1 MCQKQN
7 LYFLN
12 LPMTSLDKRI
22 TLKINGKTIYESS
35 KIKYLGLIV
44 DDRLTWK
51 HHITELSKKLNRSI
65 GILYKLKKQCP
76 ENILK
81 SIYFSLIHSYL
92 SYGLSVWGKAAQIY
106 TNRLRLLQ
114 KKAIRIITN
123 SDYLAHTRPL
133 FKKLN
138 ILTFDDMFDHQLAC
152 IMWNYDNGCLPSSLS
167 EYFRPVNETHNYCT
181 RMATSGKL
189 STDYRIRT
197 ETHGKKTVEIH
208 WS

>member
-1 MCQKQN
+1 MDYQ
-7 LYFLN
+7 F
-12 LPMTSLDKRI
+12 R
-22 TLKINGKTIYESS
+22 
-35 KIKYLGLIV
+35 
-44 DDRLTWK
+44 
-51 HHITELSKKLNRSI
+51 
-65 GILYKLKKQCP
+65 
-76 ENILK
+76 
-81 SIYFSLIHSYL
+81 
-92 SYGLSVWGKAAQIY
+92 GKAAQIY

-197 ETHGKKTVEIH
+197 ETHGKKLLKFTGPRILNNLKELEFYRDSKTSKAFVRNH
-208 WS
+208 KQFLLSKY